1 MKWVFRFFG
10 LIFALVVL
18 LVVTVFFL
26 PADRLARIA
35 TEQLSATTGRDVAI
49 NGDVALTF
57 WPVLGVSANDLE
69 VGNAA
74 WAEQGPMLQ
83 AANAAIGVDVMAL
96 LRGDIRIT
104 NVEAHSPTI
113 RLEQRLDGRASWE
126 FTNAEDTA
134 QITTSTDASTD
145 APAAM
150 ADESRTISI
159 ERLSV
164 TNATLVYDAE
174 GSDLVTL
181 AGVDL
186 ALDWPDP
193 GGPAEI
199 SATVR
204 PADVP
209 VRIAAQIEGFGDF
222 IAGETRGVNATVA
235 VPSGELS
242 LDGRASTAGAVA
254 GAVSFSAGNTEAFLA
269 ALGLPGI
276 ALPPKL
282 GAQIDMRTDLTLTP
296 DRQLALRDLVLDL
309 HGNRLTGAADVSLNG
324 TPNVNVQL
332 AAGDLDLR
340 PVQTASGSSGSSVGQ
355 SGAEPASDGWSK
367 SPIDASALA
376 SFNGDIAL
384 SANSIDLGQF
394 KLGTTQTVL
403 RNDNS
408 RMVFEL
414 RQVSAYG
421 GQVTGEFV
429 VNNRSGLSVGGR
441 MNVAGMQMQ
450 PLLKDAVEFDRLTGQ
465 GDVQLS
471 FLGAGNSVHAIMN
484 SLSGN
489 GGLNI
494 ARGTI
499 EGINLDQ
506 LLRGGASSGT
516 TIFDD
521 LSATW
526 NIKDGVLRNDDLLL
540 QLKNYSASGEGQIG
554 LGKRTLNYT
563 VTPIALRANSG
574 NGVAIPVRFRGP
586 WSDVS
591 ITPDL
596 EAALDLNLDQERR
609 DLEDRAKSEVSER
622 LGIKQEEGKSTEDA
636 IKDKVKDEL
645 LRKLF
650 D

>member
-10 LIFALVVL
+10 LIFALLV
-18 LVVTVFFL
+18 LVVVTAFFL

-35 TEQLSATTGRDVAI
+35 TDQLSVATGRDVAI
-49 NGDVALTF
+49 KGDVALTF

-69 VGNAA
+69 VGNAS

-113 RLEQRLDGRASWE
+113 RLEQRLDGRASWD
-126 FTNAEDTA
+126 FSNAEDTA
-134 QITTSTDASTD
+134 QINKSTEPQADR
-145 APAAM
+145 PAA
-150 ADESRTISI
+150 AAGESRAISI
-159 ERLSV
+159 ERVSV
-164 TNATLVYDAE
+164 TDATLIYDAE
-174 GSDLVTL
+174 GSDLVTM

-193 GGPAEI
+193 AGPADI
-199 SATVR
+199 SARVR
-204 PADVP
+204 PADVA
-209 VRIAAQIEGFGDF
+209 VNIDARIDGFGDF
-222 IAGETRGVNATVA
+222 IAGETRGVTVTVA
-235 VPSGELS
+235 VPSGQLS
-242 LDGRASTAGAVA
+242 MDGRASTAGAVA
-254 GAVSFSAGNTEAFLA
+254 GALAFKTSNTEAFLA
-269 ALGLPGI
+269 ALGIPGI

-282 GAQIDMRTDLTLTP
+282 GEQIDLRTDLTLTP
-296 DRQLALRDLVLDL
+296 DRQLSLRDLALDL
-309 HGNRLTGAADVSLNG
+309 HGNRLTGAADVSLDG
-324 TPNVNVQL
+324 TPRVNVQL

-340 PVQTASGSSGSSVGQ
+340 PQDAAPRASGSSGTQ
-355 SGAEPASDGWSK
+355 SGGQPAPEGWSK
-367 SPIDASALA
+367 TPIDATALA

-384 SANSIDLGQF
+384 SADSIDLGQF
-394 KLGTTQTVL
+394 KLGATQTVV
-403 RNDNS
+403 RNDTS

-414 RQVSAYG
+414 RRVDAYG
-421 GQVTGEFV
+421 GRVTGEFV
-429 VNNRSGLSVGGR
+429 INNRSGLSVGGK
-441 MNVAGMQMQ
+441 MTVAGMQMQ
-450 PLLKDAVEFDRLTGQ
+450 PLLRDAVEFDRLTGQ

-471 FLGAGNSVHAIMN
+471 FLGAGQSVHSIMN
-484 SLSGN
+484 SLSGD
-489 GGLNI
+489 GSLNI

-526 NIKDGVLRNDDLLL
+526 AISEGVLSNRDLLL

-554 LGKRTLNYT
+554 LGKRTLDYT
-563 VTPIALRANSG
+563 VTPVALRANSG
-574 NGVAIPVRFRGP
+574 NGLAIPVRFRGP

-591 ITPDL
+591 IKPDL
-596 EAALDLNLDQERR
+596 EAALELNLDQERR

-622 LGIKQEEGKSTEDA
+622 LGITDEAGKSTEDA

>member
-18 LVVTVFFL
+18 LVVTVIFL

-35 TEQLSATTGRDVAI
+35 TEQLSVATGRDVAI

-57 WPVLGVSANDLE
+57 WPVLGVSADDLE
-69 VGNAA
+69 VSNAG
-74 WAEQGPMLQ
+74 WADQGPMLQ

-126 FTNAEDTA
+126 FTNAEDSA
-134 QITTSTDASTD
+134 QIKTTTEAKTDQSETV
-145 APAAM
+145 AA
-150 ADESRTISI
+150 ESRSISI

-164 TNATLVYDAE
+164 TDATLIYDAE

-193 GGPAEI
+193 AGPAEI

-204 PADVP
+204 PANVP
-209 VRIAAQIEGFGDF
+209 VSIDAEIEGFGDF
-222 IAGETRGVNATVA
+222 ITGETRGVKVTVA
-235 VPSGELS
+235 APAGQMS
-242 LDGRASTAGAVA
+242 LNGRASTAGAVA
-254 GAVSFSAGNTEAFLA
+254 GAFAFKTDNTEAFLA
-269 ALGLPGI
+269 ALGLPGVV
-276 ALPPKL
+276 LPPKL
-282 GAQIDMRTDLTLTP
+282 GQQIDVAADITLTP
-296 DRQLALRDLVLDL
+296 DRQLALRGLALDL
-309 HGNRLTGAADVSLNG
+309 HGNRLSGAADISLNG
-324 TPNVNVQL
+324 IPTVNVQL
-332 AAGDLDLR
+332 AAGDLDLTPAQSASR
-340 PVQTASGSSGSSVGQ
+340 TSGSSGGQ
-355 SGAEPASDGWSK
+355 GGAETTSEGWSK

-376 SFNGDIAL
+376 SFNGDVAL
-384 SANSIDLGQF
+384 SADSIDLGQF
-394 KLGTTQTVL
+394 KLGATQTVL
-403 RNDNS
+403 RNDTS

-414 RQVSAYG
+414 RQVKAYG
-421 GQVTGEFV
+421 GQITGELV

-441 MNVAGMQMQ
+441 MNVAGIQMQ
-450 PLLKDAVEFDRLTGQ
+450 PLLSDAVEFDRLTGQ
-465 GDVQLS
+465 GDLQVS
-471 FLGAGNSVHAIMN
+471 FLGTGPSVHSIMN
-484 SLSGN
+484 SLSGD
-489 GGLNI
+489 GSLNI

-526 NIKDGVLRNDDLLL
+526 NISEGVLRNRDLLL
-540 QLKNYSASGEGQIG
+540 QLKNYSASGEGQVG
-554 LGKRTLNYT
+554 LGKRDLNYT
-563 VTPIALRANSG
+563 VTPVALRANSG
-574 NGVAIPVRFRGP
+574 NGLAIPVRFQGP

-591 ITPDL
+591 IKPDL
-596 EAALDLNLDQERR
+596 EAALDLNLDKERR
-609 DLEDRAKSEVSER
+609 ELEDRAKSEVSER
-622 LGIKQEEGKSTEDA
+622 LGIKDEDGKSTEDA